1 MTKQQR
7 IDEMNRYREQKKRRR
22 DMLFAPVPGLLFVT
36 LLADQ
41 IWWVGLVLMG
51 LFASGSIVYLLKEGE
66 AFARLSDENGARVAT
81 RNVYRILSRWY
92 AFIVGSVAS
101 YKLMAPLWTW
111 VLIIGVAVLLSLLYK
126 RFNET
131 VQSADT
137 AQPVRSE
144 LATANGLK

>member
-7 IDEMNRYREQKKRRR
+7 IDEMNRYREQRKRRR
-22 DMLFAPVPGLLFVT
+22 DILFAPVPGLLFVT

-66 AFARLSDENGARVAT
+66 AFARLSDENGARMAT
-81 RNVYRILSRWY
+81 RNVYRILSGWY

-101 YKLMAPLWTW
+101 YKLGAPWWTW
-111 VLIIGVAVLLSLLYK
+111 ILTIGIAVTLPPLYK
-126 RFNET
+126 RFNEA

-137 AQPVRSE
+137 VQPVRSE
-144 LATANGLK
+144 LMTTRGLM

>member
-7 IDEMNRYREQKKRRR
+7 IDGMNRYREQKKRRR

-66 AFARLSDENGARVAT
+66 AFARLSDENGARMAT
-81 RNVYRILSRWY
+81 RNVYRILSGWY
-92 AFIVGSVAS
+92 VIIVGSVAS
-101 YKLMAPLWTW
+101 YKLEAPWWTW
-111 VLIIGVAVLLSLLYK
+111 ILTIGIAVTLPPLYK
-126 RFNET
+126 RFNEA

-137 AQPVRSE
+137 VQPVRSE
-144 LATANGLK
+144 LMTTRGLM

>member
-22 DMLFAPVPGLLFVT
+22 DMMFAPVPGLLFVT
-36 LLADQ
+36 LLADH
-41 IWWVGLVLMG
+41 IWWVGLGLMG

-66 AFARLSDENGARVAT
+66 AFAHLSDERGARMAT
-81 RNVYRILSRWY
+81 RNIYRILSGWY
-92 AFIVGSVAS
+92 VLIVGSVAS
-101 YKLMAPLWTW
+101 YKLAVSWWTW
-111 VLIIGVAVLLSLLYK
+111 VLVLGMAVLLPFLNK

>member
-1 MTKQQR
+1 
-7 IDEMNRYREQKKRRR
+7 MNRYREQRKRRR
-22 DMLFAPVPGLLFVT
+22 NMLFAPVPGLLFVT

-81 RNVYRILSRWY
+81 QNVYRILGGWY
-92 AFIVGSVAS
+92 VLIVGSVTS
-101 YKLMAPLWTW
+101 YKLATPWWTW
-111 VLIIGVAVLLSLLYK
+111 VLVLGMAVLLPLLYK

-131 VQSADT
+131 VRSADAT
-137 AQPVRSE
+137 QPVRSE
-144 LATANGLK
+144 LATVNGLI

>member
-7 IDEMNRYREQKKRRR
+7 IDEMNRYREQRKRRR
-22 DMLFAPVPGLLFVT
+22 DMLFAPLPGLLFVT
-36 LLADQ
+36 LLADH
-41 IWWVGLVLMG
+41 IWWVGLGLMG

-81 RNVYRILSRWY
+81 QNVYRILGGWY
-92 AFIVGSVAS
+92 VLIVGSVAS
-101 YKLMAPLWTW
+101 YKLAVPWWTW
-111 VLIIGVAVLLSLLYK
+111 ILVLGMAVLLPLLYK

-131 VQSADT
+131 VRSADA

-144 LATANGLK
+144 LATASGLL

>member
-7 IDEMNRYREQKKRRR
+7 IDGMNRYREQRKRRR

-66 AFARLSDENGARVAT
+66 AFARLSDENGARMAT
-81 RNVYRILSRWY
+81 RNVYRILSGWY

-101 YKLMAPLWTW
+101 YKLGAPWWTW
-111 VLIIGVAVLLSLLYK
+111 ILTIGIAVTLPPLYK
-126 RFNET
+126 RFNEA

-137 AQPVRSE
+137 VQPVRSE
-144 LATANGLK
+144 LMTTRGLM